1 MYPTCLECSGAL
13 SASSGL
19 IIDVARTSLRMS
31 VTENVHKCR
40 VTEKNGIKISENAS
54 FSSIMAGTI

>member
-1 MYPTCLECSGAL
+1 MPGMFWSL

-19 IIDVARTSLRMS
+19 IIDVTRPSLRMS
-31 VTENVHKCR
+31 VTENLRKCR
-40 VTEKNGIKISENAS
+40 ANEKNGIKISENAA